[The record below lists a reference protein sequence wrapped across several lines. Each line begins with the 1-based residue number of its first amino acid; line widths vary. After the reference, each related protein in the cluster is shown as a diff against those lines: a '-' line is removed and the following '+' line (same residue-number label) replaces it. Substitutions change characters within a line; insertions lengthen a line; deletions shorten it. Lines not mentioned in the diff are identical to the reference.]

1 MVMKMNKSRFI
12 QELKD
17 RTNLPEEKCILVNN
31 IIEDSFLIGQK
42 NKEKIVNDMIQK
54 LNITNVE
61 AENIYEMAMNI
72 ILEEMKYKIKH
83 PFKSK
88 D

>member
-12 QELKD
+12 QELRV
-17 RTNLPEEKCILVNN
+17 RTNLPEEKCILVND
-31 IIEDSFLIGQK
+31 IIEDSSLIGQK
-42 NKEKIVNDMIQK
+42 NKEEIVNNIIQK
-54 LNITNVE
+54 LSITNGE
-61 AENIYEMAMNI
+61 AEKIYEMAMNI
-72 ILEEMKYKIKH
+72 ILEEIKYKIKH